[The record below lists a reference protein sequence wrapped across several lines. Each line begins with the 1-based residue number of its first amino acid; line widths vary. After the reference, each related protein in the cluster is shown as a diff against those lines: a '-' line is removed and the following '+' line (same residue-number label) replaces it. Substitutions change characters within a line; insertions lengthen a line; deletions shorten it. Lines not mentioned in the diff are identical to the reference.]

1 MRTEVFYNQFSLF
14 YPLVDL
20 FLRPQKRVL
29 FEEVNRLP
37 YGALLEVG
45 VGNGAHLPLYQT
57 HKVTGIDTS
66 RNMLEQ
72 ASKRKGL
79 AVELLHMNGEA
90 LSFPD
95 SSFDYV
101 VLAHVVA
108 VVDDPEQLMREVYR
122 VLKPGGK
129 VFILNHFTPNN
140 WLKYIDRSFG
150 PLSKRLHFRSL
161 FYTTDLS
168 ALHRF
173 SLLKEVSFGAL
184 SYFKLLMYVKK

>member
-1 MRTEVFYNQFSLF
+1 
-14 YPLVDL
+14 
-20 FLRPQKRVL
+20 
-29 FEEVNRLP
+29 
-37 YGALLEVG
+37 
-45 VGNGAHLPLYQT
+45 
-57 HKVTGIDTS
+57 
-66 RNMLEQ
+66 
-72 ASKRKGL
+72 
-79 AVELLHMNGEA
+79 
-90 LSFPD
+90 
-95 SSFDYV
+95 
-101 VLAHVVA
+101 
-108 VVDDPEQLMREVYR
+108 MREVYR